1 MCYDPAMQV
10 EISPETQ
17 DILDAL
23 VERGS
28 FASTA
33 EALDYAVQHLWEDQ
47 EWADPVWAGEL
58 QRLVDEGRES
68 LARGPGAVIRNAEEA
83 SQLATEVISRAR
95 ERSIGVSLRSDPARH
110 LLGPITQ

>member
-1 MCYDPAMQV
+1 MLICYDPAMQV

-28 FASTA
+28 FASAA
-33 EALDYAVQHLWEDQ
+33 EALNYAVQHLWEEQ
-47 EWADPVWAGEL
+47 EWADPAWAAEL

-68 LARGPGAVIRNAEEA
+68 LARGPGAVIRNAQEA
-83 SQLATEVISRAR
+83 NQLAAEIISRAR
-95 ERSIGVSLRSDPARH
+95 ERQQRRLAAE
-110 LLGPITQ
+110 